1 MLSNFFSPNA
11 TSLFATVSGSRWSAS
26 EPLNPGSALPVNDV
40 GQEVVVPEPVVDVH
54 LVVVDRQGSIDD
66 APLLKSRVGFT
77 TEHHKR
83 HMSHLR
89 HTSHLRH
96 SIMGPS
102 YRYFILPSLLT
113 CESIELV
120 STYSLQIPTLI
131 AWRRSLE

>member
-1 MLSNFFSPNA
+1 M
-11 TSLFATVSGSRWSAS
+11 SGSRRSAS
-26 EPLNPGSALPVNDV
+26 EPPNPGSALPVNDV

-77 TEHHKR
+77 TEHRK
-83 HMSHLR
+83 R

-96 SIMGPS
+96 SITGPS
-102 YRYFILPSLLT
+102 YRYFKLPSLLT

-120 STYSLQIPTLI
+120 STYFLSNTHTHCVEAQLEIRDSKWHKKLGWQTG
-131 AWRRSLE
+131 RRSSLIL